1 MGRLLRYPETMG
13 TQRTDRLPAGVR
25 NDDMFHVEHLSYL
38 YVRTHMYAKQRE
50 VAFIIGLT

>member
-1 MGRLLRYPETMG
+1 MG

-50 VAFIIGLT
+50 VAFGVGLN